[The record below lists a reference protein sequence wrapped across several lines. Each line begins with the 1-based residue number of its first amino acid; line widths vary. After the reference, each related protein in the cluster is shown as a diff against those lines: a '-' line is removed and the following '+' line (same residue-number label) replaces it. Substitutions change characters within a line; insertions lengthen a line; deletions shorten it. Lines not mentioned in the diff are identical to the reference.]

1 MPHKKDE
8 QGHYVIPTLELAG
21 YTIVV
26 DRERQEVVMRIESVL
41 VLPVGAIVELTDPNV
56 DATVVAVRLLAGN
69 TRMPATVCLDVLVP
83 PAYWDFDADSD
94 EPSAP
99 RPTFTQTP
107 AA

>member
-1 MPHKKDE
+1 
-8 QGHYVIPTLELAG
+8 
-21 YTIVV
+21 
-26 DRERQEVVMRIESVL
+26 MRIESVL

-56 DATVVAVRLLAGN
+56 DTTVVAVRLLAGN

-83 PAYWDFDADSD
+83 PAYWDVDADTD

-99 RPTFTQTP
+99 RPNFLQTP